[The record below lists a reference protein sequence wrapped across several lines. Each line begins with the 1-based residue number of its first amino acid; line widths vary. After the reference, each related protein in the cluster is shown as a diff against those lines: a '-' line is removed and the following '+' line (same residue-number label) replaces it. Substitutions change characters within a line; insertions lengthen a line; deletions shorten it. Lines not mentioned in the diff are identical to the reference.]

1 MIITSNHEYDND
13 LRDDRTVTYLI
24 LRIMINALSIAIAV
38 TAVDGISF
46 TGEWWKMIFVG
57 AVFGVVNSFLKP
69 LVTLFTLPLII
80 LSLGLFTLI
89 VNTLM
94 LLITVSLSGPLDLG
108 LQIQGF
114 WPAFK
119 GALIISIVSMMLS
132 WFTGLK
138 KIKYY
143 RSN

>member
-13 LRDDRTVTYLI
+13 FRDDRTVTYLI

-132 WFTGLK
+132 WLTGLK

>member
-1 MIITSNHEYDND
+1 M
-13 LRDDRTVTYLI
+13 TYLI
-24 LRIMINALSIAIAV
+24 VRIMINALSIAAAV
-38 TAVDGISF
+38 KVVDGISF

-69 LVTLFTLPLII
+69 IVTFFTLPLIV

-94 LLITVSLSGPLDLG
+94 LLVTVSLSGPLDLG
-108 LQIQGF
+108 LRISGF

-119 GALIISIVSMMLS
+119 GALIISIVSMILS
-132 WFTGLK
+132 WLTGAK
-138 KIKYY
+138 KIRFY
-143 RSN
+143 RDN

>member
-132 WFTGLK
+132 WLTGLK